1 MYNQDNIG
9 DNIPQQKRGG
19 ESNIH
24 ESRQLPSSERSKE
37 VFRQAAENL
46 LSVDRWKK
54 LSGNASAEFRLTD
67 SGGNELHRKTEKGD
81 RIRIDI
87 PGPGTQT
94 GKGFDWVK
102 VEGIERIH
110 DEKND
115 TESLLM
121 QVRPAPDPQTSS
133 DTTAHFFKDNAT
145 SNFLVQRQGKTVTA
159 TILGRN
165 EIPNTETGNL
175 TDDARNFI
183 VASSAKAGFSFI
195 QWKKLAKG
203 LIGND

>member
-1 MYNQDNIG
+1 MPNQDNIG
-9 DNIPQQKRGG
+9 KNIPQQTQGG

-24 ESRQLPSSERSKE
+24 ESRQLPSIDESKA
-37 VFRQAAENL
+37 VFQRAAENL
-46 LSVDRWKK
+46 LWVDKWKE

-67 SGGNELHRKTEKGD
+67 ATGKEVHRQTEKGD

-94 GKGFDWVK
+94 GKGFDWVT
-102 VEGIERIH
+102 VETIERYY
-110 DEKND
+110 DEQHD
-115 TESLLM
+115 TESVLM
-121 QVRPAPDPQTSS
+121 QVRPAPDLQAPS
-133 DTTAHFFKDNAT
+133 DATAHFFKDKAT
-145 SNFLVQRQGKTVTA
+145 SNFLVQRKGKTVTA